1 MFERSIFVL
10 SVLATLLFIGAG
22 VHAYLVPVDE
32 DPATHVLVAV
42 AAALLLVLPHLWSI
56 LYLWGTGR
64 AVRQEVEEKRASPR
78 VMSEVRR
85 FRRRA
90 VPPAVLASAA
100 ALATLGLGNQALL
113 SSGSW
118 LHATL
123 FFVTLGFQVW
133 ALAAERGSLWANAA
147 LLDELDRRAR
157 AAAAQGAPAAG

>member
-1 MFERSIFVL
+1 
-10 SVLATLLFIGAG
+10 
-22 VHAYLVPVDE
+22 
-32 DPATHVLVAV
+32 
-42 AAALLLVLPHLWSI
+42 
-56 LYLWGTGR
+56 
-64 AVRQEVEEKRASPR
+64 
-78 VMSEVRR
+78 
-85 FRRRA
+85 
-90 VPPAVLASAA
+90 VPPALLASAA

-157 AAAAQGAPAAG
+157 AAAAAGAPAAG